1 MVTLP
6 SAIPPILGHV
16 VVTPRQFPTSLGRS
30 SRLDS
35 VTKIALAIAGSEASG
50 GAGAQTD
57 LKTFHQLGVFG
68 CTSLTCIVSFDPHN
82 DWGHRFVPV
91 DPQVIHDQIEAA
103 VAVHGRVDAVK
114 IGMLG
119 TPTTIGVV
127 AEALESYQFPKV
139 ILDPVLICKGQEPGA
154 ALDTD
159 NALREKLLPR
169 ADVVT
174 RTSSR
179 LRPWPGWTRSP
190 PWKPLKMLPSGLVT
204 RSSGRHRQGRHPA
217 GHWHRSGRLLRRP

>member
-1 MVTLP
+1 MPL
-6 SAIPPILGHV
+6 
-16 VVTPRQFPTSLGRS
+16 
-30 SRLDS
+30 
-35 VTKIALAIAGSEASG
+35 
-50 GAGAQTD
+50 
-57 LKTFHQLGVFG
+57 
-68 CTSLTCIVSFDPHN
+68 
-82 DWGHRFVPV
+82 

-103 VAVHGRVDAVK
+103 VAVHGPGRRREDRYARH
-114 IGMLG
+114 
-119 TPTTIGVV
+119 PDDDGVV

-174 RTSSR
+174 PNLSR

-190 PWKPLKMLPSGLVT
+190 PWKP
-204 RSSGRHRQGRHPA
+204 
-217 GHWHRSGRLLRRP
+217 